1 MGGKV
6 AIVTSQDVSH
16 CDSFRSL
23 ETALREFQPQ
33 YVIIASPTS
42 RHVSDLEVLRTNDF
56 RGHILIEKPLC
67 LESELGRVVDLLSM
81 DQPRVH
87 VGYNLR
93 FSPVVR
99 AAQTFVNTEQV
110 LVAEFR
116 ALSNLPDWRNNLF
129 YGDSSSAKESSG
141 GGVLRDLSHE
151 IDLAQWLLGPLQ
163 LKYVCSEK
171 LSNLAIDTDDFFDTV
186 FSAKRARHVKV
197 TLSYFD
203 RNPTREIRLLAAN
216 SSFRGDLNKCSY
228 TINGN
233 TTELSESSE
242 ETYRQMHQAVLA
254 NDSSL
259 LCSLRDGLEV
269 VRTIDLCRQFSGAGH
284 FGA

>member
-1 MGGKV
+1 MGWKV
-6 AIVTSQDVSH
+6 AVVTSQDVSH
-16 CDSFRSL
+16 RESFRSL
-23 ETALREFQPQ
+23 EIALAEFQPQ

-42 RHVSDLEVLRTNDF
+42 RHVSDLEVLLAKNF
-56 RGHILIEKPLC
+56 SGHVLVEKPLC
-67 LESELGRVVDLLSM
+67 LESEMSRILEILPMS
-81 DQPRVH
+81 QARVH

-110 LVAEFR
+110 MVAEFK
-116 ALSNLPDWRNNLF
+116 ALSYLPDWRNNIF
-129 YGDSSSAKESSG
+129 YGDSSSAKRSLG

-151 IDLAQWLLGPLQ
+151 IDLARWLLGPLQ
-163 LKYVCSEK
+163 LKYAFSKK
-171 LSNLAIDTDDFFDTV
+171 LSGLAIDTDDYLDAV
-186 FSAKRARHVKV
+186 FSAERSRHVKV

-216 SSFRGDLNKCSY
+216 SSFCADLNRCNY
-228 TINGN
+228 TINGMP
-233 TTELSESSE
+233 TELSESAN

-254 NDSSL
+254 DDSSL

-269 VRTIDLCRQFSGAGH
+269 VRIIDSCRQFTEHGH
-284 FGA
+284 IDT